1 MIQTKPLTGQCAHC
15 GAPAEKLAYHSRYTV
30 KNGRMV
36 RVIRCKRRK
45 GTSCDCYGTAFYD
58 LKTPEE
64 KVERAIHQGLEGL
77 CPEAVVCIERVHPT
91 YPSPKPDSSAFSTTP
106 LVFLPTK
113 NFEIKI

>member
-1 MIQTKPLTGQCAHC
+1 
-15 GAPAEKLAYHSRYTV
+15 
-30 KNGRMV
+30 MV